1 MHVGESWKAFKS
13 IGFVPKNSSSAFFG
27 VDEIVYWWIPVCVL
41 NIGRFHSL
49 KKVSLQKKSYGV
61 TFCSSH
67 WNFSY
72 LPLISFR
79 SKRTKLR
86 CGYSVDFSCSG
97 CSWVHR
103 AQFSMQCS
111 LILTN
116 GPEGYLVT
124 LSLMF
129 DVLGLVGSWKVEH
142 GRNNQSQWFIMMAG
156 SRNLRKHQESWKQS
170 EQLSI
175 YEGFLAAIWYWK
187 ASSHPV
193 MFMEVLCNNW
203 WPGMVWRYTVYS
215 SRAILSMSQK
225 QGFVKSMP
233 LGALVMISE
242 GKSVGSWV
250 EEDHDPSP
258 QGSNLSE
265 DIGLYNHLQNARYLY
280 RFHSHL
286 GSRGSG
292 IGK

>member
-1 MHVGESWKAFKS
+1 MPSNPLVSFLKF
-13 IGFVPKNSSSAFFG
+13 IICNFFG
-27 VDEIVYWWIPVCVL
+27 VDEFVINDEFLLVSSTLAGFV
-41 NIGRFHSL
+41 HL
-49 KKVSLQKKSYGV
+49 KKSPVLKAMESFSVQVIG
-61 TFCSSH
+61 FFISSVEQ
-67 WNFSY
+67 FS
-72 LPLISFR
+72 FE
-79 SKRTKLR
+79 KTTLR
-86 CGYSVDFSCSG
+86 FGVDFSCSG

-111 LILTN
+111 LILIN

-142 GRNNQSQWFIMMAG
+142 GRNNQSQWFKIMAG
-156 SRNLRKHQESWKQS
+156 IRNQRKHQESSKQS

-193 MFMEVLCNNW
+193 MFMEVLCNNC
-203 WPGMVWRYTVYS
+203 WPGMVWVYGIRYIVVE
-215 SRAILSMSQK
+215 LSLACLKK

-233 LGALVMISE
+233 LGALVIISE
-242 GKSVGSWV
+242 GKSDGSWV

-258 QGSNLSE
+258 
-265 DIGLYNHLQNARYLY
+265 
-280 RFHSHL
+280 
-286 GSRGSG
+286 
-292 IGK
+292 